1 MKNVSTRA
9 SRTKIVPGARQKSRE
24 AGDSSPRSIVIEH
37 SAWFMFPDRLNTGVL
52 LLLLLLTGCSSIG
65 PESVTRDRFDY
76 NTAISDSWKAQ
87 TLLNIVKIRYAD
99 MPLFVE
105 VASIVSGYTLESS
118 VSVNG
123 ALSSSDAIQRDTL
136 SLGGNGKFIDRP
148 TITYVPITGSQFNK
162 SFMTPIPPGA
172 VLFLMQSGW
181 SAELIFPLTVDSV
194 NGLRSQM
201 LAGVNQRSG
210 DEDYYRVIEL
220 MRQIQLSGA
229 IGMRIKKT
237 DKLKDTTVLFFQ
249 KEGLAPEVRAARREL
264 NALLGLNPDAR
275 EVHVNYG
282 LIPGSDDEVAL
293 LTRSMLQIMIQLATK
308 IDVPPEHVTDGRTV
322 PALSGEPAEDR
333 KLMKVHYSKDKPA
346 NAFTAVQYR
355 DYWYWVDD
363 RDFRTKRTFAFLMIL
378 FSLTETGGKEG
389 LPLVT
394 IPSG

>member
-1 MKNVSTRA
+1 M
-9 SRTKIVPGARQKSRE
+9 KIVPSARQSSRACRASSQDPDKQCRLPLFILPDFLKTGSFMLVLFI
-24 AGDSSPRSIVIEH
+24 AGC
-37 SAWFMFPDRLNTGVL
+37 AT
-52 LLLLLLTGCSSIG
+52 IG
-65 PESVTRDRFDY
+65 PKSVTRDRFDY
-76 NTAISDSWKAQ
+76 NTAISDSWKEQ

-123 ALSSSDAIQRDTL
+123 ALSSPDAIQGDTL
-136 SLGGNGKFIDRP
+136 SLGGSGKFTDRP
-148 TITYVPITGSQFNK
+148 TITYVPITGSQFNR
-162 SFMTPIPPGA
+162 SFMTPIPPNA

-201 LAGVNQRSG
+201 LAGANQRAG
-210 DEDYYRVIEL
+210 DASYYRVIEL

-237 DKLKDTTVLFFQ
+237 ENLKDATVLFFQ
-249 KEGLAPEVRAARREL
+249 KEGMEPEVQAARQEL
-264 NALLGLNPDAR
+264 HDLLGMRPDAH
-275 EVHVNYG
+275 EVRVNYG
-282 LIPGSDDEVAL
+282 LIPGGDDEIAL

-308 IDVPPEHVTDGRTV
+308 IDVPPEHVADGRTV
-322 PALSGEPAEDR
+322 PTMATAGSDAEDR
-333 KLMKVHYSKDKPA
+333 KLMKIQHSKERPE
-346 NAFTAVQYR
+346 NAFSAVKYR

-363 RDFRTKRTFAFLMIL
+363 RDFRSKRTFAFLMIL

>member
-1 MKNVSTRA
+1 MTARA
-9 SRTKIVPGARQKSRE
+9 
-24 AGDSSPRSIVIEH
+24 
-37 SAWFMFPDRLNTGVL
+37 LLVL
-52 LLLLLLTGCSSIG
+52 LLLSMAGCSSIG
-65 PESVTRDRFDY
+65 PKSVARDRFDY
-76 NTAISDSWKAQ
+76 NTAISDSWKEQ

-123 ALSSSDAIQRDTL
+123 ALSSNDAIQGDTL

-148 TITYVPITGSQFNK
+148 TITYVPITGSQFNS
-162 SFMTPIPPGA
+162 SFMNPIPPGA

-194 NGLRSQM
+194 NGLRSTM
-201 LAGVNQRSG
+201 LAGASQRAG
-210 DEDYYRVIEL
+210 DTGYYRVIEL
-220 MRQIQLSGA
+220 LRQIQLSGA

-237 DKLKDTTVLFFQ
+237 ENLQDTTVLFFQ
-249 KEGLAPEVRAARREL
+249 KEGLEPEVLAARQEM
-264 NALLGLNPDAR
+264 NALLGLDPAAR
-275 EVHVNYG
+275 EVRVNYG
-282 LIPGSDDEVAL
+282 LIPGGDDEVAL

-308 IDVPPEHVTDGRTV
+308 IDVPPEHVAEGRTV
-322 PALSGEPAEDR
+322 PALATTESAEEDR
-333 KLMKVHYSKDKPA
+333 KLMQVHYSRERPA
-346 NAFTAVQYR
+346 DAFTAVKYR

>member
-1 MKNVSTRA
+1 MTARA
-9 SRTKIVPGARQKSRE
+9 
-24 AGDSSPRSIVIEH
+24 
-37 SAWFMFPDRLNTGVL
+37 LLLVL
-52 LLLLLLTGCSSIG
+52 LFSMAGCSSIG
-65 PESVTRDRFDY
+65 PKSVARDRFDY
-76 NTAISDSWKAQ
+76 NTAISDSWKEQ

-123 ALSSSDAIQRDTL
+123 TLSSSDSIQRDAL

-201 LAGVNQRSG
+201 LAGANQRSG
-210 DEDYYRVIEL
+210 DPDYYRVVEL

-249 KEGLAPEVRAARREL
+249 KEGLEPEVLAARQEL
-264 NALLGLNPDAR
+264 NALLGLDPAAR

-282 LIPGSDDEVAL
+282 LIQGGDDEVAL

-322 PALSGEPAEDR
+322 PALATESDTEDR
-333 KLMKVHYSKDKPA
+333 KLMHVHYSRERPA
-346 NAFTAVQYR
+346 DAFTAVQYR

>member
-1 MKNVSTRA
+1 
-9 SRTKIVPGARQKSRE
+9 
-24 AGDSSPRSIVIEH
+24 
-37 SAWFMFPDRLNTGVL
+37 MFPDFLKTAIL
-52 LLLLLLTGCSSIG
+52 LLLLSLTGCSSIG
-65 PESVTRDRFDY
+65 PRSVARDRFDY
-76 NTAISDSWKAQ
+76 NTAISDSWKEQ

-118 VSVNG
+118 VSING
-123 ALSSSDAIQRDTL
+123 MLSSSDAIQRDSL

-148 TITYVPITGSQFNK
+148 TITYVPITGTQFNK

-172 VLFLMQSGW
+172 ILFLMQSGW

-194 NGLRSQM
+194 NGLRSQV
-201 LAGVNQRSG
+201 LGGANQRTG
-210 DEDYYRVIEL
+210 DTDYYRVIEL
-220 MRQIQLSGA
+220 LRQIQVSGA
-229 IGMRIKKT
+229 IGMRIKKAANMQ
-237 DKLKDTTVLFFQ
+237 DTTALFFQ
-249 KEGLAPEVRAARREL
+249 KEGLAPEILAARQEL

-275 EVHVNYG
+275 EVSVNYG
-282 LIPGSDDEVAL
+282 LIPGGEDEVAL

-308 IDVPPEHVTDGRTV
+308 IDVPPEHVAEGRTI
-322 PALSGEPAEDR
+322 PTMEAAGSDAR
-333 KLMKVHYSKDKPA
+333 HRRLMNIHYSKEKPA
-346 NAFTAVQYR
+346 NAFSAVQYR

-394 IPSG
+394 IPAG